1 MELTVKALTRRL
13 ELYPASV
20 LGEVMKELE
29 KIERRRMIDY
39 RQSDEERAA
48 VRRELLIGEYR
59 EYGATEAEIA
69 ELLKRASAREQHS
82 QNRLSHS

>member
-1 MELTVKALTRRL
+1 MELTVKALTGRL
-13 ELYPASV
+13 ELYQASV

-39 RQSDEERAA
+39 RQSDEELAA

-69 ELLKRASAREQHS
+69 ELLKRASARERSS
-82 QNRLSHS
+82 QNQLSHS